1 VSRAK
6 SFQRNGKAE
15 LAAAVAM
22 LETHKAAVFA
32 DMAVSAS
39 KAKSYERLGRDQI
52 VGNRFVKVYGFG
64 WRPVVTVNVKT
75 VTVLEPTAWDGKAR
89 YTFDKI
95 VEVRP

>member
-1 VSRAK
+1 MNRAK

-32 DMAVSAS
+32 GMAATADE
-39 KAKSYERLGRDQI
+39 AKSYERLSRDEI

-64 WRPVVTVNVKT
+64 WRPVVTVNTKT
-75 VTVLEPTAWDGKAR
+75 VTVLEPHAWDGKAR

-95 VEVRP
+95 VEVRA